1 MARGVCEDWGL
12 AQRIYLEFCPGGDLG
27 VWLNRYYD
35 LSVFLLFYWQ
45 GLTCFGKPRNIA
57 ESDLWCIFQC
67 LERAAFVV
75 HHGSEDPK
83 SERYKTDGKVVLKA
97 TEELTSSVLVG
108 DQALDNEHGNQP
120 PYKINDFGLSKMVTS
135 GPQDAKYLKQYLY
148 YGTCS
153 WYAPVSLT
161 YSDIKPEDVAK
172 VLISGASHQHIP
184 RRLLFAAMETLLK
197 PIQPHGPR
205 PPLRHRDKHLANRLD
220 NASPDAQASQQGTRL
235 ATFHNLPIQSNI
247 PSRHQRPRR
256 RLHPRRRARR
266 ASRGPL
272 PLQQRTALAH
282 RRMPA
287 THARLP
293 RELTA
298 EGLRQQRAARPPA
311 LPRPAQAQAPQA
323 GPAGSANAAIGRAL
337 RVIVQTKL
345 KYGGLIRGG
354 HKIIAVVQVKD
365 APVGR
370 NVGSRR
376 RA

>member
-1 MARGVCEDWGL
+1 MVAG
-12 AQRIYLEFCPGGDLG
+12 
-27 VWLNRYYD
+27 N
-35 LSVFLLFYWQ
+35 
-45 GLTCFGKPRNIA
+45 
-57 ESDLWCIFQC
+57 
-67 LERAAFVV
+67 
-75 HHGSEDPK
+75 
-83 SERYKTDGKVVLKA
+83 VVLKA
-97 TEELTSSVLVG
+97 TEELTPSVLVG

-120 PYKINDFGLSKMVTS
+120 PYKRFRAIENGNKWAS
-135 GPQDAKYLKQYLY
+135 GCEVFEAIPIL
-148 YGTCS
+148 
-153 WYAPVSLT
+153 WH
-161 YSDIKPEDVAK
+161 
-172 VLISGASHQHIP
+172 VLLVCTRASHQHIP

-365 APVGR
+365 ALVGR